1 MKKMGKGS
9 PPGPP
14 PAPAGAAAD
23 PSPPAAGPSPAPA
36 DTGTPASALPPS
48 ARGFRAV
55 FRAAVN
61 RKLREITGQKWQ
73 GATDAQKRA
82 EAARRA
88 TAEVARRI
96 ERLTG
101 KRPADSTIRRNA
113 NKNTTPRGADQQ
125 LLNRQAAID
134 RAGGV
139 KQFATK
145 AGVSTKKVSQ
155 WRETGSG
162 IAPGLTDEGGAVYI
176 AFDVTCDIFHPASI
190 PGKGGTTE
198 YGRRLD
204 NQSHPLY
211 GSDMAVSEP
220 DASSLVAAHADDDD
234 EMTKEVIGRQIEIQ
248 VTSTWYGRQP
258 KAVTVTTVHSLE
270 IRD

>member
-1 MKKMGKGS
+1 MKKMGKGAA
-9 PPGPP
+9 PGPP
-14 PAPAGAAAD
+14 PAPTGAAAD
-23 PSPPAAGPSPAPA
+23 PPPPASGSTPAPA
-36 DTGTPASALPPS
+36 GTGTPSSALPPS
-48 ARGFRAV
+48 ATGFRAV
-55 FRAAVN
+55 FRAAVT
-61 RKLREITGQKWQ
+61 RKFREMTGQKWQ
-73 GATDAQKRA
+73 DATDTEKRA
-82 EAARRA
+82 EATRRA
-88 TAEVARRI
+88 TSEVARRI

-113 NKNTTPRGADQQ
+113 GKNTTPRGADQQ

-134 RAGGV
+134 RAGGI
-139 KQFATK
+139 KQFATQ
-145 AGVSTKKVSQ
+145 AGVSPKKVSQ
-155 WRETGSG
+155 WRDTGSG
-162 IAPGLTDEGGAVYI
+162 IAPGLADEGGAVFVV
-176 AFDVTCDIFHPASI
+176 FDVTCDIFHPASI
-190 PGKGGTTE
+190 LGKGGTTE

-204 NQSHPLY
+204 NHSHPLY

-220 DASSLVAAHADDDD
+220 DASSLVAAHADGDD